1 MNPSVSSLIG
11 KVSANSD
18 MQINHNRNRYLT
30 TTTVFPN
37 QYFRMLVPK
46 LGPNALLDC
55 RNIRMRFT
63 LTLTSTD
70 AGIAVDSNLTHPFQ
84 RCRILSGSTVLYDLD
99 NSLLAMTAI
108 YNATTPSTVSAME
121 KSMIGDGDLT
131 ARQGWAAAAKE
142 YLIPIYLPN
151 TVLRRDG
158 LMQIDGLS
166 DLTLEFWTAQPSL
179 FLYSP
184 ANDTAATYALSSIE
198 ILSEYINSPS
208 LAAYFRAK
216 PMAFTVNDYSWRYQT
231 IDQQTSQV
239 RLSSS
244 STSLNGFIMMLRD
257 QNVETKFDNQ
267 DKVAVYNANDI
278 DYENLL
284 LNQVRF
290 FDENIDSYPQFF
302 RELKHLIPKP
312 STRSLRFHLHIN
324 SLPHR
329 RQNFS
334 GA

>member
-1 MNPSVSSLIG
+1 
-11 KVSANSD
+11 
-18 MQINHNRNRYLT
+18 
-30 TTTVFPN
+30 
-37 QYFRMLVPK
+37 
-46 LGPNALLDC
+46 
-55 RNIRMRFT
+55 MRFT
-63 LTLTSTD
+63 LTITSTD

-108 YNATTPSTVSAME
+108 DNATTPSTVSDME

-184 ANDTAATYALSSIE
+184 ANDTAATYAFSSIE

-208 LAAYFRAK
+208 LAAYFRAN
-216 PMAFTVNDYSWRYQT
+216 PMAFAT
-231 IDQQTSQV
+231 
-239 RLSSS
+239 RLS
-244 STSLNGFIMMLRD
+244 
-257 QNVETKFDNQ
+257 
-267 DKVAVYNANDI
+267 
-278 DYENLL
+278 
-284 LNQVRF
+284 
-290 FDENIDSYPQFF
+290 
-302 RELKHLIPKP
+302 
-312 STRSLRFHLHIN
+312 IN
-324 SLPHR
+324 KRHR
-329 RQNFS
+329 CACHR
-334 GA
+334 AARV

>member
-18 MQINHNRNRYLT
+18 MQISHNRNRYLT

-63 LTLTSTD
+63 LTITSTD

-108 YNATTPSTVSAME
+108 YNAATH
-121 KSMIGDGDLT
+121 
-131 ARQGWAAAAKE
+131 
-142 YLIPIYLPN
+142 
-151 TVLRRDG
+151 
-158 LMQIDGLS
+158 
-166 DLTLEFWTAQPSL
+166 
-179 FLYSP
+179 
-184 ANDTAATYALSSIE
+184 TAATYALSSIE

-208 LAAYFRAK
+208 LAAYFRAN

-302 RELKHLIPKP
+302 RELKHLIPEAEHAVYFDSTFS
-312 STRSLRFHLHIN
+312 STRFLIGVRISAAPNEFAGDITSGVKTSSLNNDLVEQLRFKSVLSGVQRVDTFLQSDVHPG
-324 SLPHR
+324 SLDLMIKY
-329 RQNFS
+329 
-334 GA
+334 